1 MRKVS
6 PRRKRNTAD
15 CPNEISN
22 YTKADCEGTSGCCYI
37 TAQLENKEVDFT
49 IGDDEV
55 YGGYKNAKLEP
66 TTTYNI
72 YVRGLS
78 FNDMKVGYCASS

>member
-1 MRKVS
+1 MQKVS
-6 PRRKRNTAD
+6 ARRKRNTANW
-15 CPNEISN
+15 PNKISN
-22 YTKADCEGTSGCCYI
+22 YTEAKCEGTSGCYYI

-49 IGDDEV
+49 IGDDEM
-55 YGGYKNAKLEP
+55 YGGYKNVKLEP

-78 FNDMKVGYCASS
+78 FNDMKVGYCAS